1 MIGYRLQRFFE
12 AWEREEPPVQVFL
25 AWNAANT
32 VLAFLLPV
40 GAVGL
45 LFVMNA
51 PGFQRTIL
59 QSYIVVAVAWLLSIF
74 LIGPAY
80 DRVVPPEAEADEA
93 SAAGDGENDDGE

>member
-1 MIGYRLQRFFE
+1 MIGYRIQQFLE

-32 VLAFLLPV
+32 VFAFLLLG

-45 LFVMNA
+45 LFVMSA

-59 QSYIVVAVAWLLSIF
+59 QGYIVVAVAWLLSIF

-80 DRVVPPEAEADEA
+80 DRVVPPEAEA
-93 SAAGDGENDDGE
+93 AADGGTDDDPADGET